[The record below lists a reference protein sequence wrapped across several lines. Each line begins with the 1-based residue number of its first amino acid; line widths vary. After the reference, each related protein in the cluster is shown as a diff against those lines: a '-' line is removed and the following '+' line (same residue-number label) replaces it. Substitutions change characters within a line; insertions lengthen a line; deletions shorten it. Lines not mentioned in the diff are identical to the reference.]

1 MKLFYRLGYY
11 LAGFSVGLIFLVF
24 IFSGKKTSCNYSPSA
39 RVKNNFSQKKIEI
52 PPKINIKYPYLNDR
66 ILKVFIAQG
75 KIDFIKSDTKL
86 DSCKTYHINIVR
98 HEDSFLKV
106 ANCKKKL
113 IVIKAKLP

>member
-1 MKLFYRLGYY
+1 MRLFYRLGYY

-24 IFSGKKTSCNYSPSA
+24 IFSGKKPSCNYSPSA

-52 PPKINIKYPYLNDR
+52 PPKIYIKHPYLNDS

-86 DSCKTYHINIVR
+86 DSCKMYHINIVH
-98 HEDSFLKV
+98 HEDSFLEV

>member
-1 MKLFYRLGYY
+1 MRLFYRLGYY

-39 RVKNNFSQKKIEI
+39 RVKNNFLQKKIEI
-52 PPKINIKYPYLNDR
+52 PPKINMKYPYLNDS

-86 DSCKTYHINIVR
+86 DSCKTYHINIAY

-113 IVIKAKLP
+113 IVIRAKLP